1 MISIKNQPMWRRA
14 LIVSA
19 IAVAGVSLTGCSMI
33 NGLLPGGGNNGGG
46 AEGGDTG
53 GSSNSGSDESGESA
67 SVFDI
72 TIGDCIGESTDED
85 TVTDVVVIDCA
96 SPHSYEVFHEFD
108 IASDSFPGDD
118 AVAEEAYDGCLAKFE
133 PFVGVA
139 YEDSALDFTYFSP
152 LEDGWNELGD
162 KLVSC
167 LIIDPNGP
175 STGSLAGAAR

>member
-1 MISIKNQPMWRRA
+1 MILTKNQPLWRRA

-19 IAVAGVSLTGCSMI
+19 IAIAGVSLTGCSMI
-33 NGLLPGGGNNGGG
+33 NGLLPGGGSNGTDGN
-46 AEGGDTG
+46 GD
-53 GSSNSGSDESGESA
+53 SSSGPEESGESA

-72 TIGDCIGESTDED
+72 TVGDCIGESTDEE
-85 TVTDVVVIDCA
+85 TVTDVKVIDCA
-96 SPHSYEVFHEFD
+96 SPHSYEVFHEFE
-108 IASDSFPGDD
+108 IASATFPCDD
-118 AVAEEAYDGCLAKFE
+118 AVADEAYDGCIAKFE

-152 LEDGWNELGD
+152 LEDGWKELGD

-167 LIIDPNGP
+167 LIVDPNGP